1 MKTMVTKLFLN
12 ARIVTP
18 HDEGYP
24 LAGDKQGKV
33 KTFNNG
39 ALLVSNGLVKAIGDR
54 DDVLKAAEEETV
66 NMEIDCENR
75 LMIPG
80 FVDPHTHL
88 CFAARREEEFGLRL
102 NGASYMEIHEKGGGI
117 LSSVRSVR
125 ETSEEELY
133 TETLKNAVSALCH
146 GTTTLEIKSGYGLDT
161 QNELKMLRVIDSI
174 GRDTP
179 LDVVAT
185 FMGAH
190 AVPEEYRNDPDA
202 FIKMVEEEM
211 LPAVSDQGIAR
222 FIDVFC
228 EKGVF
233 TIEQSRR
240 ILEAGRKWGL
250 GLKIHADEVNDTGGA
265 GLAAETGSV
274 SAEHLLAA
282 GEENLASM
290 GHAGV
295 IANILPGTAYSLKK
309 PYADVRK
316 MISLGVPVALAT
328 DCNPGSCFTE
338 SMPFIIGLAIMMM
351 DMTPAEALVAST
363 LNSAYAVRVADRAG
377 SLQVNKQADFLIID
391 GESPAIFAYHA
402 GVSPVKEV
410 YKLGELVAQGE

>member
-161 QNELKMLRVIDSI
+161 RNELKM
-174 GRDTP
+174 
-179 LDVVAT
+179 
-185 FMGAH
+185 
-190 AVPEEYRNDPDA
+190 
-202 FIKMVEEEM
+202 
-211 LPAVSDQGIAR
+211 
-222 FIDVFC
+222 
-228 EKGVF
+228 
-233 TIEQSRR
+233 
-240 ILEAGRKWGL
+240 
-250 GLKIHADEVNDTGGA
+250 
-265 GLAAETGSV
+265 
-274 SAEHLLAA
+274 
-282 GEENLASM
+282 
-290 GHAGV
+290 
-295 IANILPGTAYSLKK
+295 
-309 PYADVRK
+309 
-316 MISLGVPVALAT
+316 
-328 DCNPGSCFTE
+328 
-338 SMPFIIGLAIMMM
+338 
-351 DMTPAEALVAST
+351 
-363 LNSAYAVRVADRAG
+363 
-377 SLQVNKQADFLIID
+377 
-391 GESPAIFAYHA
+391 
-402 GVSPVKEV
+402 
-410 YKLGELVAQGE
+410 